1 LHKVQHL
8 HFNLRG
14 SLLCAT
20 GVATIARRGNGF
32 SKEAN
37 RTEWRAQFMRQVV
50 YKLRTNL
57 TQTNDLRQVT
67 EENPGTIITVWRCG
81 DLHVSHLVG
90 VPRAKVAE
98 RDLAA
103 RDRAVERLTCELLKS
118 MVNGCLNQ
126 RATAEI
132 INLAR
137 QDLLAGG
144 TRRPD
149 RKVRENAKNGVIGRV
164 EQRIKALRT
173 TLSSG

>member
-1 LHKVQHL
+1 
-8 HFNLRG
+8 
-14 SLLCAT
+14 
-20 GVATIARRGNGF
+20 
-32 SKEAN
+32 
-37 RTEWRAQFMRQVV
+37 
-50 YKLRTNL
+50 
-57 TQTNDLRQVT
+57 
-67 EENPGTIITVWRCG
+67 
-81 DLHVSHLVG
+81 
-90 VPRAKVAE
+90 
-98 RDLAA
+98 
-103 RDRAVERLTCELLKS
+103 